1 MEEPRFMYV
10 VIDRF
15 EGDKAVLELPD
26 RTFVN
31 APAILFENAKEGDVV
46 SIVVDS
52 EETRLR
58 KEEVER
64 IMNRMM
70 NIQ

>member
-1 MEEPRFMYV
+1 MEETSFMYV

-26 RTFVN
+26 QTFVD
-31 APAILFENAKEGDVV
+31 APAILFKNAKEGDVV
-46 SIVVDS
+46 LIAVDS

-58 KEEVER
+58 KEEAER
-64 IMNRMM
+64 IMKKMM